1 MQKQPA
7 PIWALDYNYGD
18 DKMGHLA
25 SKDAYKNLE
34 DRINWFTQGAP
45 VSDTLYK
52 ILQVLYTE
60 KEAQRV
66 ALLPVRPFT
75 AKKAAKIWKTSEAE
89 AETYL
94 VHLCEKALL
103 VDSFHNGV
111 RKFVMPPPM
120 AGFIEF
126 ALMRTR
132 GDIDQKYLSEL
143 YYQYMNVEED
153 FVKDLFFV
161 TETRLGRVFVQE
173 PVLTNDNTLHILDY
187 ERASHIIDEAE
198 YIGLGICYCRHKM
211 LHAGH
216 PCEINAPLEVCLTF
230 GNVARSLAQNGGYA
244 RLIDKSEAMDVLQ
257 LAYEHN
263 LVQIGENVRENPA
276 FICNCCGCC
285 CEALQAARKF
295 SPMQPVATTN
305 YIPEVHGDMC
315 VGCGKCQKACPIFA
329 IEVKETEE
337 GQVKKKTAQVN
348 SEICLGCG
356 VCARNCP
363 TKAIEMKRRPIQV
376 ITPVNGTHRFV
387 LQAIEKGTLQNLIF
401 DNQAFANHRAMAAV
415 FATILKLPPL
425 KQALASKQFK
435 SVYLDKLISSQ
446 VEKNRRKEEAMK
458 K

>member
-1 MQKQPA
+1 
-7 PIWALDYNYGD
+7 
-18 DKMGHLA
+18 MGHI
-25 SKDAYKNLE
+25 SSRDAYKNLE

-45 VSDTLYK
+45 VSDTLYQ

-60 KEAQRV
+60 KEAKWV

-75 AKKAAKIWKTSEAE
+75 AKKAARIWNTSETKAE
-89 AETYL
+89 KFLT
-94 VHLCEKALL
+94 HLCEKALL
-103 VDSFHNGV
+103 VDSYHNGV

-173 PVLTNDNTLHILDY
+173 PVLTNENTLHILDY
-187 ERASHIIDEAE
+187 ERASHIVEEAE
-198 YIGLGICYCRHKM
+198 YIGLGTCYCRHKM

-216 PCEINAPLEVCLTF
+216 PCEINAPLDVCLTF
-230 GNVARSLAQNGGYA
+230 GNVARSLAEHGGYA
-244 RLIDKSEAMDVLQ
+244 RLIDKAEAMDALERS
-257 LAYEHN
+257 YEHN

-285 CEALQAARKF
+285 CEALQAARRF

-305 YIPEVHGDMC
+305 YIPTVKKDIC
-315 VGCGKCQKACPIFA
+315 VGCGKCEKACPIFA
-329 IEVKETEE
+329 VSVKAEEEEAFSGSGAGGEKQGETGE
-337 GQVKKKTAQVN
+337 GRKRAKKKAVVN
-348 SEICLGCG
+348 TDICLGCG

-363 TKAIEMKRRPIQV
+363 TKAIELQRRPVQV
-376 ITPVNGTHRFV
+376 ITPVNSTHRFV

-415 FATILKLPPL
+415 FSVILDLPPL

-435 SVYLDKLISSQ
+435 SIYLDKLLSSQ
-446 VEKNRRKEEAMK
+446 MNKKKKQKN
-458 K
+458 